1 MSCKTIVSL
10 LMAGFFLCAASA
22 SAAPAAAPHTTLTI
36 AMGDPES
43 SEMGVVGNAFK
54 KYVEDKT
61 NGAIQVV
68 CIYGGSPGDDE
79 GERFRK
85 VQKGTLDMA
94 LGGIANIVPLE
105 KKLGLL
111 TLPYLFANLNEVV
124 AGTNG
129 APAELLNK
137 YATEAGFRIL
147 TWTYTGFRFISN
159 DKHPITKLSDMKGL
173 KFRVPQS
180 AVMIATYKAFGAIP
194 SLIPWSM
201 TFNALQSGDVDGQ
214 CYGYIGFRAMKFNE
228 ANQRYLTEVHY
239 TYHLQP
245 LVISERVFEKLT
257 PEVRQILIDAG
268 KYAQEKSLLF
278 QVEQAEAS
286 KRELVAGGLKVSQ
299 LEDEDQWKKV
309 AIEKVWPEMADFVG
323 DKDAINEYLKACG
336 KQPWN

>member
-1 MSCKTIVSL
+1 MRRL
-10 LMAGFFLCAASA
+10 RFRRARRRAALDADDRHGRSRK
-22 SAAPAAAPHTTLTI
+22 LRNGRRGQCVQKI
-36 AMGDPES
+36 CG
-43 SEMGVVGNAFK
+43 
-54 KYVEDKT
+54 DKT

-173 KFRVPQS
+173 KFRV
-180 AVMIATYKAFGAIP
+180 
-194 SLIPWSM
+194 
-201 TFNALQSGDVDGQ
+201 
-214 CYGYIGFRAMKFNE
+214 
-228 ANQRYLTEVHY
+228 
-239 TYHLQP
+239 
-245 LVISERVFEKLT
+245 
-257 PEVRQILIDAG
+257 
-268 KYAQEKSLLF
+268 
-278 QVEQAEAS
+278 
-286 KRELVAGGLKVSQ
+286 
-299 LEDEDQWKKV
+299 
-309 AIEKVWPEMADFVG
+309 
-323 DKDAINEYLKACG
+323 LKARS
-336 KQPWN
+336 

>member
-214 CYGYIGFRAMKFNE
+214 CYGSVSYTH
-228 ANQRYLTEVHY
+228 LTLP
-239 TYHLQP
+239 TNS
-245 LVISERVFEKLT
+245 LV
-257 PEVRQILIDAG
+257 
-268 KYAQEKSLLF
+268 
-278 QVEQAEAS
+278 
-286 KRELVAGGLKVSQ
+286 
-299 LEDEDQWKKV
+299 
-309 AIEKVWPEMADFVG
+309 
-323 DKDAINEYLKACG
+323 
-336 KQPWN
+336 

>member
-228 ANQRYLTEVHY
+228 ANQRCSRSSRPKPPSGNSWPEGSRFPSSKTKSSGKKS
-239 TYHLQP
+239 P
-245 LVISERVFEKLT
+245 L
-257 PEVRQILIDAG
+257 
-268 KYAQEKSLLF
+268 
-278 QVEQAEAS
+278 
-286 KRELVAGGLKVSQ
+286 KRCGLKWRTS
-299 LEDEDQWKKV
+299 W
-309 AIEKVWPEMADFVG
+309 AARMPSTNI
-323 DKDAINEYLKACG
+323 
-336 KQPWN
+336 